1 MNRSDSFLSVMIAGV
16 GGASL
21 GTEISKCLALA
32 GGYKIF
38 GCDVSPTAYGLYDKH
53 FSATFRVDRNNYIE
67 SVTAACSQAG
77 AEWLVAGGEQPMA
90 LLSSASTQL
99 AKHGI
104 HLVANTP
111 DIVQA
116 FSDKAMTFERLSH
129 AGITVPRTMIILGEL
144 DILAVG
150 LPCIVKPA
158 TGSGGSVSVF
168 FAITSD
174 EAMIYADFIR
184 RSGNVPI
191 AQEYIPEDE
200 GEFTIGVLSLP
211 NGSIAGSIA
220 LKRALDAKLSVSY
233 RGRGGLVSSGYSQ
246 GHIDDYAFL
255 RSQAEHIAETIGSRG
270 PINIQGRVKNGVL
283 IPFEINPRFSA
294 STYLRALAGFNEID
308 LLLRFMAF
316 EEKPGPMSI
325 TPGWYLRSLTETYVP
340 DSQIK

>member
-1 MNRSDSFLSVMIAGV
+1 MIRFLTTPPSLATPDKKIVHRVASSATETMNRSDSFLSVMIAGV

-129 AGITVPRTMIILGEL
+129 AGIAVPRTMIILGEL

-150 LPCIVKPA
+150 LPCIVVVA

-168 FAITSD
+168 FAIY
-174 EAMIYADFIR
+174 E
-184 RSGNVPI
+184 
-191 AQEYIPEDE
+191 
-200 GEFTIGVLSLP
+200 
-211 NGSIAGSIA
+211 
-220 LKRALDAKLSVSY
+220 
-233 RGRGGLVSSGYSQ
+233 
-246 GHIDDYAFL
+246 
-255 RSQAEHIAETIGSRG
+255 
-270 PINIQGRVKNGVL
+270 
-283 IPFEINPRFSA
+283 
-294 STYLRALAGFNEID
+294 
-308 LLLRFMAF
+308 
-316 EEKPGPMSI
+316 
-325 TPGWYLRSLTETYVP
+325 
-340 DSQIK
+340 